1 MDQWLERIGQFLTI
15 PKDEIGCFSGTKKK
29 RFGKIDIAVMQ
40 SLGKKNNIPEWIKD
54 YGQLIVDECHHI
66 SAASFE
72 SVVRKCP
79 AYYRLGLSATLT
91 RKDGQQPIVLMN
103 LGEVRYAAH
112 RQSSRFIQK
121 VIPRYTGFQLPEQG
135 DISVFGA
142 DNDKLPMAVATMTG
156 ISLTIQ
162 EVFKRLWAD
171 ADRNKLIIQDIAAA
185 HTEGREILVL
195 SERLDHLAL
204 LAEAL
209 APYTEFLFMLKGG
222 MGKKQIKTIME
233 QIQHVPS
240 GSNRIILATGK
251 YLGEGF
257 DLPCL
262 DTLFLV
268 FPFSWKG
275 TLIQYVGRLNRTAYG
290 KTEVIVYDYV
300 DDKVPV
306 LQRMFNRRLK
316 GYKALG
322 FTELPPNDYR

>member
-1 MDQWLERIGQFLTI
+1 
-15 PKDEIGCFSGTKKK
+15 
-29 RFGKIDIAVMQ
+29 MQ
-40 SLGKKNNIPEWIKD
+40 SLGRSNTIPEWIKD

-72 SVVRKCP
+72 SIVRKCS
-79 AYYRLGLSATLT
+79 AYYRLGLSATIT

-112 RQSSRFIQK
+112 QQSERFIQK
-121 VIPRYTGFQLPEQG
+121 VIPRYTDFQLPEQKT
-135 DISVFGA
+135 ISVVGA
-142 DNDKLPMAVATMTG
+142 NDNSLPSVAAT
-156 ISLTIQ
+156 ISGMPLTIQ

-171 ADRNKLIIQDIAAA
+171 TDRNRLIIKDIAAA
-185 HTEGREILVL
+185 HAEGREILVL
-195 SERLDHLAL
+195 SERLDHLTL
-204 LAEAL
+204 LTEAL
-209 APYTEFLFMLKGG
+209 ASYTDYLFVLKGG
-222 MGKKQIKTIME
+222 MGKKQVKAVME
-233 QIQHVPS
+233 NIQNVPS
-240 GSNRIILATGK
+240 DSNRIILATGK

-275 TLIQYVGRLNRTAYG
+275 TLTQYVGRLNRTAYG

-306 LQRMFNRRLK
+306 LQRMFDRRIK

-322 FTELPPNDYR
+322 FTVFH

>member
-1 MDQWLERIGQFLTI
+1 GM
-15 PKDEIGCFSGTKKK
+15 P
-29 RFGKIDIAVMQ
+29 
-40 SLGKKNNIPEWIKD
+40 
-54 YGQLIVDECHHI
+54 
-66 SAASFE
+66 
-72 SVVRKCP
+72 
-79 AYYRLGLSATLT
+79 
-91 RKDGQQPIVLMN
+91 
-103 LGEVRYAAH
+103 
-112 RQSSRFIQK
+112 
-121 VIPRYTGFQLPEQG
+121 
-135 DISVFGA
+135 
-142 DNDKLPMAVATMTG
+142 
-156 ISLTIQ
+156 LTIQ

-171 ADRNKLIIQDIAAA
+171 ADRNRLIIQDISAA
-185 HTEGREILVL
+185 HAEGREILVL

-204 LAEAL
+204 LREAL
-209 APYTEFLFMLKGG
+209 APYTEYLFMLKGG
-222 MGKKQIKTIME
+222 MGKKQVKTIME
-233 QIQHVPS
+233 QIQCVPS

-322 FTELPPNDYR
+322 FSIDSY

>member
-1 MDQWLERIGQFLTI
+1 LAVSAGRRSGGSEKSTSRSCRAWEEAILFLI
-15 PKDEIGCFSGTKKK
+15 
-29 RFGKIDIAVMQ
+29 
-40 SLGKKNNIPEWIKD
+40 WIKD

-72 SVVRKCP
+72 NVVRKCP
-79 AYYRLGLSATLT
+79 AYYRLGLSATIT

-103 LGEVRYAAH
+103 LGELRYAAH
-112 RQSSRFIQK
+112 QQSDRFIQR
-121 VIPRYTGFQLPEQG
+121 VIPRHTGFQLPEQG
-135 DISVFGA
+135 GVSAVGIHD
-142 DNDKLPMAVATMTG
+142 DKLPVSEPAITG
-156 ISLTIQ
+156 TPLTIQ
-162 EVFKRLWAD
+162 ELFKRLWAD
-171 ADRNKLIIQDIAAA
+171 KDRNRLIVQDIAAA
-185 HTEGREILVL
+185 HADGREILVL

-209 APYTEFLFMLKGG
+209 APHTDYLFVLKGG
-222 MGKKQIKTIME
+222 MGKKQVKTIME
-233 QIQHVPS
+233 HIQQAPS
-240 GSNRIILATGK
+240 GSNRIILSTGK

-275 TLIQYVGRLNRTAYG
+275 TLTQYVGRLNRTFYG
-290 KTEVIVYDYV
+290 KTEIIVYNYV

-306 LQRMFNRRLK
+306 LRRMFNRRIK

-322 FTELPPNDYR
+322 FTVSY